1 MAGLGRKVFTAG
13 DVLTASDVQNYLMD
27 QTVMNFAGT
36 AARSSAIATPT
47 TGMTTYNQ
55 TTQQLETYNGSA
67 YIGMSGLQLVKK
79 QTIGSAVSS
88 VTVTGAFSAVYENYK
103 IIVSGGVGSA
113 TADLS
118 LKMGATATGYYV
130 SGYYINAYGPT
141 GVVNSVSVANG
152 SSLNIGTTSTNATS
166 GDVEIQSPN
175 LAKRTMFSMRGAQAS
190 TSGITFNTNAFL
202 NDATQY
208 TEFTLTPASG
218 TLTGGTIYVYGYGV

>member
-67 YIGMSGLQLVKK
+67 YVGMSGLQLIKK

-88 VTVTGAFSAVYENYK
+88 VPVTGAFSATYDNYK
-103 IIVSGGVGSA
+103 IIISGGVGS
-113 TADLS
+113 TAQDLDIS
-118 LKMGATATGYYV
+118 LTGGTSVYNFTLIYSTYASASVLVSVGASV
-130 SGYYINAYGPT
+130 T
-141 GVVNSVSVANG
+141 GVTAGVGSTDRLHMNCDVSDPFNAKF
-152 SSLNIGTTSTNATS
+152 TTFSAPYSGNLIAGNTAGIHKAATS
-166 GDVEIQSPN
+166 FTGF
-175 LAKRTMFSMRGAQAS
+175 T
-190 TSGITFNTNAFL
+190 IT
-202 NDATQY
+202 
-208 TEFTLTPASG
+208 PSSG
-218 TLTGGTIYVYGYGV
+218 TLTGGTIYVYGYGI

>member
-79 QTIGSAVSS
+79 QTIGSGVSS
-88 VTVTGAFSAVYENYK
+88 VAVTGAFSATYENYK
-103 IIVSGGVGSA
+103 IIVSGGSTSANGYLGLSLGASVTGYSMFMIYGQFATNTVEGAGISNGSTWSYAGGMQSAQYLYMNCEVMAPFLAKYTRLSSLA
-113 TADLS
+113 TAQTS
-118 LKMGATATGYYV
+118 VNTGTATGV
-130 SGYYINAYGPT
+130 HA
-141 GVVNSVSVANG
+141 V
-152 SSLNIGTTSTNATS
+152 ATS
-166 GDVEIQSPN
+166 YTDFTIAP
-175 LAKRTMFSMRGAQAS
+175 S
-190 TSGITFNTNAFL
+190 T
-202 NDATQY
+202 
-208 TEFTLTPASG
+208 G

>member
-79 QTIGSAVSS
+79 QIIGTAVAS
-88 VTVTGAFSAVYENYK
+88 VQVTSAFSATYENYK
-103 IIVSGGVGSA
+103 IIISGGVGS
-113 TADLS
+113 TSADLQLS
-118 LKMGATATGYYV
+118 LDGITTGYYSCLTYQPFSSTSV
-130 SGYYINAYGPT
+130 IGAAANNAARWSWT
-141 GVVNSVSVANG
+141 GAG
-152 SSLNIGTTSTNATS
+152 STAALTMNLDLIA
-166 GDVEIQSPN
+166 PN
-175 LAKRTMFSMRGAQAS
+175 LAKPKIANAIYNELGTTATNGISRQYNAS
-190 TSGITFNTNAFL
+190 TTQATGLTVTPSG
-202 NDATQY
+202 
-208 TEFTLTPASG
+208 G
-218 TLTGGTIYVYGYGV
+218 TLTGGTIYVYGYGT